1 MKNLVLDNTVLS
13 HFARAGE
20 LELLEQLCAGYRCL
34 IPVQVREELTNGLT
48 EHPELSGPLTLSWTN
63 DVELVGVAELARFA
77 SYHGLLAGPLLRDFG
92 EAAVLGFVAINDGIA
107 LIDEEAARNIGL
119 EDGLEVHGSLWLI
132 FEGFR
137 NGVIDEDTCRRL
149 VDRLAATDMRLPTNG
164 DGIFAWAYRHR
175 LLSEPE

>member
-1 MKNLVLDNTVLS
+1 M
-13 HFARAGE
+13 
-20 LELLEQLCAGYRCL
+20 
-34 IPVQVREELTNGLT
+34 
-48 EHPELSGPLTLSWTN
+48 
-63 DVELVGVAELARFA
+63 
-77 SYHGLLAGPLLRDFG
+77 LRDFG